1 MASIFFCPYTT
12 ALRPTHRDIT
22 DIYHVVFPTDGN
34 ELHAND
40 GGFPTDGDGSHADGD
55 VIFTQIPQI
64 FPDLVMMD
72 FDAVD
77 TTCR

>member
-1 MASIFFCPYTT
+1 M
-12 ALRPTHRDIT
+12 
-22 DIYHVVFPTDGN
+22 VFPTDGN

-40 GGFPTDGDGSHADGD
+40 GGFPADGDGAHAGGD

-64 FPDLVMMD
+64 FAGLVMMD

-77 TTCR
+77 STRR

>member
-1 MASIFFCPYTT
+1 M
-12 ALRPTHRDIT
+12 
-22 DIYHVVFPTDGN
+22 VFPTDGN

-40 GGFPTDGDGSHADGD
+40 GGFPADGDGSHADGD